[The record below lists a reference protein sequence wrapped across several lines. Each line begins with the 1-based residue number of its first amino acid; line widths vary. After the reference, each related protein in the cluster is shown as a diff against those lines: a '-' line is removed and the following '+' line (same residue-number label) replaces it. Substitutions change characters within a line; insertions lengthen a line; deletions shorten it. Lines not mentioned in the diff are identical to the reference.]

1 MKIKDFLKENKLSIG
16 DNVRFLLEKLGKES
30 LENAIESKLGE
41 AAKMSK
47 SKANTIDPAIA
58 IEKYGADTI
67 RLYILFAAPP
77 EQDFEWIETSIEGVH
92 RFLKRVFNFVTSN
105 ISILKAEYDTKE
117 KNKDLYYE
125 INKCIQRYRK
135 DLEKYQF
142 NTMIASAMELFN
154 YLQDFKPSTD
164 EDKYTLK
171 EGVLTLLKML
181 YPMAPHIT
189 SELFEMIGYDEEIK
203 LPALDESALVK
214 EKIDIPVQINGK
226 LRSTITIPAGA
237 DESLA
242 LQTALQDDKIKKYI
256 DGKEIR
262 KVIFVRDK
270 LLNIVI

>member
-16 DNVRFLLEKLGKES
+16 DNVMFLLEKLGKES
-30 LENAIESKLGE
+30 LENTIESKLGE

-256 DGKEIR
+256 DG
-262 KVIFVRDK
+262 
-270 LLNIVI
+270 

>member
-1 MKIKDFLKENKLSIG
+1 MKIKDFLKENKLSMG

-30 LENAIESKLGE
+30 LENTIESKLGE

-203 LPALDESALVK
+203 LPVLDESALVK

>member
-1 MKIKDFLKENKLSIG
+1 MKIKDFLKENKLSMG

-30 LENAIESKLGE
+30 LENTIESKLGE

-237 DESLA
+237 YESLA
-242 LQTALQDDKIKKYI
+242 LQTALQDDKIKKYL

>member
-30 LENAIESKLGE
+30 LENTIESKLGE

-242 LQTALQDDKIKKYI
+242 LQTALQDDKIKKYL

>member
-30 LENAIESKLGE
+30 LENTIESKLGE

-105 ISILKAEYDTKE
+105 ISILKADYDTKE

-226 LRSTITIPAGA
+226 LRSTITISAGA

-242 LQTALQDDKIKKYI
+242 LQTALQDDKIKKYLE
-256 DGKEIR
+256 GKEIR

>member
-30 LENAIESKLGE
+30 LENTIESKLGE

-203 LPALDESALVK
+203 LPTLDESALVK

-226 LRSTITIPAGA
+226 LRSIITIPAGA

-242 LQTALQDDKIKKYI
+242 LQTALQDDKIKKYLE
-256 DGKEIR
+256 GKEIR

>member
-30 LENAIESKLGE
+30 LENTIEAKLGE

-47 SKANTIDPAIA
+47 SKANTVDPAMA

-105 ISILKAEYDTKE
+105 ISILKARYDDKE

-154 YLQDFKPSTD
+154 YLQDFKPSND
-164 EDKYTLK
+164 EDKHTLK

-181 YPMAPHIT
+181 HPMAPHIT
-189 SELFEMIGYDEEIK
+189 SELFEMIGYDKEIK
-203 LPALDESALVK
+203 LPELDETALLK

-256 DGKEIR
+256 DGKEIK
-262 KVIFVRDK
+262 KVIFIRDK

>member
-1 MKIKDFLKENKLSIG
+1 MKIKDFLRENKLSMG

-30 LENAIESKLGE
+30 LENTIESKLGE

-105 ISILKAEYDTKE
+105 ISILKADYDTKE

-226 LRSTITIPAGA
+226 LRSTITISAGA

-242 LQTALQDDKIKKYI
+242 LQTALQDDKIKKYLE
-256 DGKEIR
+256 GKEIR

>member
-30 LENAIESKLGE
+30 LENTIESKLGE

-256 DGKEIR
+256 EGKEIR

>member
-1 MKIKDFLKENKLSIG
+1 MKIKDFLKENKLSMG

-30 LENAIESKLGE
+30 LENTIESKLGE

-164 EDKYTLK
+164 GDKYTLK

>member
-16 DNVRFLLEKLGKES
+16 DNVMFLLEKLGKES
-30 LENAIESKLGE
+30 LENTIESKLGE

-242 LQTALQDDKIKKYI
+242 LQTALQDDKIKKYLE
-256 DGKEIR
+256 GKEIR

>member
-30 LENAIESKLGE
+30 LENTIESKLGE

-92 RFLKRVFNFVTSN
+92 RFLKRVFNFVNSN

>member
-30 LENAIESKLGE
+30 LENTIESKLGE

-226 LRSTITIPAGA
+226 LRSIITIPAGA

-242 LQTALQDDKIKKYI
+242 LQTALQDDKIKKYLE
-256 DGKEIR
+256 GKEIR

>member
-30 LENAIESKLGE
+30 LENTIEAKLGE

-47 SKANTIDPAIA
+47 SKANTVDPAMA

-105 ISILKAEYDTKE
+105 ISILKARYDDKE

-154 YLQDFKPSTD
+154 YLQDFKPSND
-164 EDKYTLK
+164 EDKHTLK

-189 SELFEMIGYDEEIK
+189 SELFEMIGYDKEIK
-203 LPALDESALVK
+203 LPELDETALLK

-256 DGKEIR
+256 DGKEIK
-262 KVIFVRDK
+262 KVIFIRDK

>member
-242 LQTALQDDKIKKYI
+242 LQTALQDDKIKKYLE
-256 DGKEIR
+256 GKEIR

>member
-1 MKIKDFLKENKLSIG
+1 MKIKDFLKENKLSMG

-30 LENAIESKLGE
+30 LENTIESKLGE

-164 EDKYTLK
+164 EDKYTLR

>member
-30 LENAIESKLGE
+30 LENTIESKLGE

-203 LPALDESALVK
+203 LPALDKSALVK

-242 LQTALQDDKIKKYI
+242 LQTALQDDKIKKYLE
-256 DGKEIR
+256 GKEIR

>member
-30 LENAIESKLGE
+30 LENTIESKLGE

-105 ISILKAEYDTKE
+105 ISILKAEYNTKD

>member
-1 MKIKDFLKENKLSIG
+1 MKIKDFLKENKLSMG

-105 ISILKAEYDTKE
+105 ISILKADYDTKE

-226 LRSTITIPAGA
+226 LRSIITIPAGA

>member
-1 MKIKDFLKENKLSIG
+1 MKIKDFLKENKLSMG

-30 LENAIESKLGE
+30 LENTIESKLGE

-237 DESLA
+237 DEGLA

>member
-1 MKIKDFLKENKLSIG
+1 MKIKDFLKENKLSMG

-30 LENAIESKLGE
+30 LENTIESKLGE

>member
-30 LENAIESKLGE
+30 LENTIESKLGE

>member
-30 LENAIESKLGE
+30 LENTIESKLGE

-242 LQTALQDDKIKKYI
+242 LQTALQDDKIKKYLE
-256 DGKEIR
+256 GKEIR